1 MAFSRASKLVLAS
14 VIPRCVLPE
23 RIFLR
28 ICVHVCWSVR
38 TSWSVSPW
46 ICMCS
51 GGFGGP
57 LSIVWNIVS
66 LRMAWL
72 RNSEAIVHS

>member
-1 MAFSRASKLVLAS
+1 MPGCA
-14 VIPRCVLPE
+14 LPE
-23 RIFLR
+23 RVFFR
-28 ICVHVCWSVR
+28 ICCHVCWSVR
-38 TSWSVSPW
+38 TSWSVSPS
-46 ICMCS
+46 IFRCS

-57 LSIVWNIVS
+57 FSIVWSVVS